1 MDPKI
6 IGGVLVALVVI
17 GVLLWKFVFKTSGG
31 EPEISFEEGPPV
43 TATPADP
50 VDDAIMGEGGETV
63 PEDETTELDTAP
75 ATDEAE
81 EEAAQ
86 QEDAQDE
93 PEGYRIQ

>member
-17 GVLLWKFVFKTSGG
+17 GVLLWKFVFKSSGG

-63 PEDETTELDTAP
+63 PEDETTTLDSAP
-75 ATDEAE
+75 ADDVGE
-81 EEAAQ
+81 EEAAA